1 MNSNTHRKDSGSHLN
16 NGYSVDSGSYANQ
29 FNKMNGMQAQQQPW
43 SPTSPSFSPSFPP
56 SAPRMQNN
64 GWSQQQQHQQSPSQ
78 IQIPNGGMSA
88 AVPMMQPQLSPIN
101 TMASNNA
108 NSLGLLPANILQDVF
123 RLSVPVGTS
132 PNDDTLLVQVLKES
146 TQRGQTYKQAI
157 ETLHGV
163 RGLLSGYDFVTKII
177 ADKQPFCKPME
188 RLLPR
193 SQDST

>member
-1 MNSNTHRKDSGSHLN
+1 MNPNAHRKDSNSHIN
-16 NGYSVDSGSYANQ
+16 NGYSDPGSYSNQ

-43 SPTSPSFSPSFPP
+43 TSQSPAFPHP
-56 SAPRMQNN
+56 FTPTGPRMQNN
-64 GWSQQQQHQQSPSQ
+64 GWPQHQQQNQQPMPQ
-78 IQIPNGGMSA
+78 IQIPNGGMPA
-88 AVPMMQPQLSPIN
+88 AVPTMHPHVSPIN
-101 TMASNNA
+101 AMGSNNT

-163 RGLLSGYDFVTKII
+163 CD
-177 ADKQPFCKPME
+177 M
-188 RLLPR
+188 LP
-193 SQDST
+193 S